1 MWTKLLLQAFVSLL
15 PVFMFQ
21 LWMYR
26 INQRQKMVSFFCISY
41 GLAMLCCF
49 ALSTNTVNGFDLDL
63 RFFPLL
69 MGSLYGGYPAAIILS
84 IEYIILRIP
93 LLADRIETTGFII
106 FFMLFIPL
114 ILLTI
119 RPFQLARMKQ
129 KFGIAFMLMG
139 FCGIYYGL
147 LYISYTGLLDL
158 VQIGHDILGLLGA
171 GLLCSLATVLTLY
184 TINSVLEHY
193 QLQHQLRRM
202 SSNYMNEVH
211 KLQQFIDQMAMGTV
225 DCGS

>member
-1 MWTKLLLQAFVSLL
+1 
-15 PVFMFQ
+15 
-21 LWMYR
+21 
-26 INQRQKMVSFFCISY
+26 
-41 GLAMLCCF
+41 MLGCF

-93 LLADRIETTGFII
+93 MLADRIETTGFII

-119 RPFQLARMKQ
+119 RPFQLARMKH

-147 LYISYTGLLDL
+147 LYISYIGIIRSRPNRPRHIGSARRWAALLPCY
-158 VQIGHDILGLLGA
+158 GA
-171 GLLCSLATVLTLY
+171 HAV
-184 TINSVLEHY
+184 H
-193 QLQHQLRRM
+193 HQQR
-202 SSNYMNEVH
+202 
-211 KLQQFIDQMAMGTV
+211 A
-225 DCGS
+225 